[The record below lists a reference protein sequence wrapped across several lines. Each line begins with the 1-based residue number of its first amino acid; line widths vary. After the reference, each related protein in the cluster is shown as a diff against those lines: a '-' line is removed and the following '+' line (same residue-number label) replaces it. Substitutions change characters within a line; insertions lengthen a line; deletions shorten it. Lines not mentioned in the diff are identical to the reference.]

1 MAKAKAKAKAVNFE
15 SALKELETLVQT
27 MESGELSLEESL
39 KAFELG
45 MSLSKDCQQA
55 LADAELK
62 VQQLTADL
70 DATDPA

>member
-1 MAKAKAKAKAVNFE
+1 
-15 SALKELETLVQT
+15 